1 MKMNTLTLDNAAIM
15 EAVVSRL
22 VDEFMR
28 TDDQLYDEVEKRIP
42 GKIDTLF
49 LKHVEPRIQQELD
62 RALADVFHK
71 EYQKR
76 TAWGEKDGEKTTI
89 SKELEKLMSGFWAQ
103 TVDKDGKPNTYAK
116 LTRAEYTMAKVLGDD
131 FNKQTERYLVQAAA
145 WLKDGMRDH
154 LRGEVDKMLANLFHV
169 KSAQDQAE
177 GRYK

>member
-1 MKMNTLTLDNAAIM
+1 MNTLTLDNAAIM
-15 EAVVSRL
+15 EAVVGRL

-28 TDDQLYDEVEKRIP
+28 TDDQLYDEVEKRISK
-42 GKIDTLF
+42 KIDDLF
-49 LKHVEPRIQQELD
+49 IKRVEPRIQQELD

-76 TAWGEKDGEKTTI
+76 TAWGEAEGEITTI

-103 TVDKDGKPNTYAK
+103 TVDKDGKPNAYAK
-116 LTRAEYTMAKVLGDD
+116 LTRAEFTMAKVLGDD
-131 FNKQTERYLVQAAA
+131 FGKQTERYLVQAAA

-169 KSAQDQAE
+169 KSAQDTAE